1 MKQKYVVFRKYG
13 GVIDGWLLVHN
24 EFGTSWFAT
33 ERKFATPMT
42 LKQAS
47 KSCFKRNKEVRD
59 WGGGGYI
66 YGYEPE

>member
-13 GVIDGWLLVHN
+13 GSFDGWLWLRDGRSSF
-24 EFGTSWFAT
+24 EYSKDLAT
-33 ERKFATPMT
+33 RMT

-47 KSCFKRNKEVRD
+47 KTCFQRNKEARD
-59 WGGGGYI
+59 CYSFGYV